1 MQGVDKPLLPTTH
14 KGKRKPMIDHVVAA
28 VSDVNEILISAN
40 RSLADYAPRGQVVT
54 DAELNVAAEGPLMGV
69 LAGLR
74 SARTPWL
81 LTCPGDTPYLD
92 TNWHHALIA
101 QAVGANPRSLAFTV
115 HDGERLQP
123 LHTLVRIQ
131 AHDHLLAYLAAGKRS
146 AIGWLSAL
154 DTVPVHYEPT
164 TVFASVN
171 HVADLQPAPR

>member
-1 MQGVDKPLLPTTH
+1 MWC
-14 KGKRKPMIDHVVAA
+14 A

-74 SARTPWL
+74 SAGTPWL

-131 AHDHLLAYLAAGKRS
+131 AHDHLLAYLTAGKRS
-146 AIGWLSAL
+146 SNRLVERPGYRARALRANNGLRERQPCSRSA
-154 DTVPVHYEPT
+154 T
-164 TVFASVN
+164 S
-171 HVADLQPAPR
+171 APLTNLRL